1 MDPVI
6 GIIGIVLL
14 LAAVPVAIK
23 DNLDTIDWRN
33 NDEE

>member
-6 GIIGIVLL
+6 GIIGLVLL

-23 DNLDTIDWRN
+23 DNLDTIDWSAD
-33 NDEE
+33 DED